1 MDETTRIP
9 NEEVAPVASL
19 AHVLDKSEQI
29 TGVVEQCAQEL
40 SSVNSTLNDQ
50 LRSAGVHPGIVGAIK
65 KSEGIEGKIQD
76 AAEDL
81 SAVNRALQTEI
92 EVRVALEDQ
101 LNATQVQADA
111 DRHAAFH
118 DPLTSLP
125 NRTLF
130 NDRLEHG
137 LAQARRHGWML
148 AVMFIDLDDFKSI
161 NDTHGHAAGDQIL
174 QAMASRLKGAMR
186 AVDTVSRHGGDEFL
200 YLLLELKHEAD
211 AARVAEKIIKMLSE
225 PCHLT
230 VDGIVISAIVR
241 PSIGIAVFPLD
252 GQCADNLIQSA
263 DSAMYRSKSL
273 RLGQSTAIRSIA
285 SNTYGSSLPN
295 APTKK
300 AGRRPAS

>member
-1 MDETTRIP
+1 MDETKRIP

>member
-1 MDETTRIP
+1 MDESKRIP
-9 NEEVAPVASL
+9 KEEVAPAASL

-29 TGVVEQCAQEL
+29 TGVVAQCAEEL

-50 LRSAGVHPGIVGAIK
+50 LRSEGVHPGIVGAIK
-65 KSEGIEGKIQD
+65 TSEGVENKIQD

-81 SAVNRALQTEI
+81 SAVNRALKAEI
-92 EVRVALEDQ
+92 KVRGTLEDQ
-101 LNATQVQADA
+101 LNATQEQADA

-125 NRTLF
+125 NRALF

-148 AVMFIDLDDFKSI
+148 AVMFIDLDDFKNI

-174 QAMASRLKGAMR
+174 QAIAARLKGAMR
-186 AVDTVSRHGGDEFL
+186 ADDTVSRHGGDEFL
-200 YLLLELKHEAD
+200 FLLLELKQEAD
-211 AARVAEKIIKMLSE
+211 AARVAEKIIKILSE

-230 VDGIVISAIVR
+230 VDGTVISAIVR

-252 GQCADNLIQSA
+252 GQSSDALIESA

-273 RLGQSTAIRSIA
+273 RLGQSTAIRSI
-285 SNTYGSSLPN
+285 NG
-295 APTKK
+295 
-300 AGRRPAS
+300 